1 MRKTNLHLYSFQYSV
16 YKKRDKF
23 TFDIVSGTLE
33 FKKGC
38 ELPERWQFT
47 AFLRVAGLTTQFR

>member
-1 MRKTNLHLYSFQYSV
+1 MRKTNLHLYSLQYSV

-38 ELPERWQFT
+38 ELPEGWQFT
-47 AFLRVAGLTTQFR
+47 AFLRV